1 MGGSESNS
9 MTYFYQ
15 VLTFISPA
23 RSFQK
28 RFQNPVEHEAVI
40 EMYGNQQSTELP
52 LLYVNQTSGVPLNPV
67 FITCSYLVEE
77 DF

>member
-52 LLYVNQTSGVPLNPV
+52 LLFETVRESDIWRSFKSGFHNL
-67 FITCSYLVEE
+67 FLSG
-77 DF
+77 